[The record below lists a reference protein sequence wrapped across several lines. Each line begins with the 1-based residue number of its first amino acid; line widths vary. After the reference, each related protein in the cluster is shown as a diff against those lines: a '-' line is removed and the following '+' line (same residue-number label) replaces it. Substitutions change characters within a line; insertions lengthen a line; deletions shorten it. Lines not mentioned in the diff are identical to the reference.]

1 MLEKLRRNMSYFN
14 AYLFANSGVQPNPE
28 EQIICNSNQIRFYA
42 DTPNTIIYYDVNGNK
57 GYFRECK
64 KHTEPHDF
72 VWQLI
77 EEYCRYVFSS
87 EHNEECERIL
97 KEKLSEPQNLN
108 KFFNMGAGTAGYT
121 RISKF
126 RHSLDSSWVGIEE
139 PYPEWFRSQLLAL
152 VQYAWGALDEYKY
165 CRKERI
171 GQYHTYNSNRT
182 ITTKRIVNLLG
193 EPGIIPESK
202 YIRLI
207 LDGDERIGV
216 TVAVAEGQA
225 PKVGEYDGITP
236 EFQRQSLILNIADV
250 ICYQKDHRPGNY
262 FVTTEGRMAT
272 GLCAFD
278 NDCPTTLFNTPDI
291 SFTTYAGCSSILNEN
306 GLINRPFMDRESTN
320 RLMELS
326 KAEVFEAVSDSTSRV
341 EREMLWQR
349 IKRLQNA
356 VKKSIDHGSLLLLKK
371 SDWSSEAMQKE
382 LSGNYG
388 MTYAKLFYEMYI
400 VQQNRQ

>member
-1 MLEKLRRNMSYFN
+1 M
-14 AYLFANSGVQPNPE
+14 
-28 EQIICNSNQIRFYA
+28 
-42 DTPNTIIYYDVNGNK
+42 
-57 GYFRECK
+57 
-64 KHTEPHDF
+64 H
-72 VWQLI
+72 
-77 EEYCRYVFSS
+77 
-87 EHNEECERIL
+87 
-97 KEKLSEPQNLN
+97 
-108 KFFNMGAGTAGYT
+108 
-121 RISKF
+121 
-126 RHSLDSSWVGIEE
+126 
-139 PYPEWFRSQLLAL
+139 
-152 VQYAWGALDEYKY
+152 
-165 CRKERI
+165 
-171 GQYHTYNSNRT
+171 QYHTYNSNRT

-306 GLINRPFMDRESTN
+306 GLINRPYLDKESTD
-320 RLMELS
+320 RLMSLS
-326 KAEVFEAVSDSTSRV
+326 KVEVLMTISDSTSRA
-341 EREMLWQR
+341 EREMLWKR
-349 IKRLQNA
+349 IRRLQKA
-356 VKKSIDHGSLLLLKK
+356 ISRSVEYGSLVLLDKC
-371 SDWSSEAMQKE
+371 DWSYEVLQKE
-382 LSGNYG
+382 LSGDYG
-388 MTYAKLFYEMYI
+388 MTYAKLFFDRF
-400 VQQNRQ
+400 VDAH